1 MTPNP
6 AHALDAAMSLSFH
19 LGQRWRGASDVRRWP
34 LPMKQCLSCRSD
46 RVVSGKISAGRDPA
60 VFQPD
65 GLRSFTFTLLGGTKF
80 TEQAFACLDCGLV
93 WSSISAGE
101 LRMFVEKHCG

>member
-1 MTPNP
+1 VR
-6 AHALDAAMSLSFH
+6 HWLRH
-19 LGQRWRGASDVRRWP
+19 LPDFRLAVIRAVAQLWIVMP

-46 RVVSGKISAGRDPA
+46 RVVSGKIAAGRDPA

-93 WSSISAGE
+93 WSSTSAGE
-101 LRMFVEKHCG
+101 LRMFIEKNCG